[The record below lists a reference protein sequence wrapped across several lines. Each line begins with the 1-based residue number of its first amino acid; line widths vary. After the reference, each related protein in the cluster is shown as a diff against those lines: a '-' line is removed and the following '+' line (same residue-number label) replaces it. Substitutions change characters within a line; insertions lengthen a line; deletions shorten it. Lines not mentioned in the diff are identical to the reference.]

1 MGAFNLLYTY
11 DGTTL
16 TTNNEGDVRVYTVS
30 VNGNQFTL
38 NGNTYRRGTVEDGF
52 AELATIFKP
61 SQPDDTTPEPDDTT
75 PEP

>member
-1 MGAFNLLYTY
+1 M
-11 DGTTL
+11 
-16 TTNNEGDVRVYTVS
+16 RVYTVS

-38 NGNTYRRGTVEDGF
+38 NGNNYRRGTVEDGF
-52 AELATIFKP
+52 AELAKIFKP